1 MLLACALQEE
11 LGHLQ
16 KLWVMVE
23 GVLGQFGEWYRTLW
37 DKISVDKLLEQTKVL
52 AKDVKGLNK
61 AVRLYDVFRRA
72 AR

>member
-1 MLLACALQEE
+1 
-11 LGHLQ
+11 
-16 KLWVMVE
+16 MVE